1 MKKNNKKIYIFRY
14 MNKPILILSILFA
27 LFGALFILDASSISA
42 VLRYKLDTYYF
53 FTKQLKVIGL
63 SLVAALLII
72 KLFSTKSYK
81 AISLI
86 ASIIF
91 ITLLLIVFIK
101 NKVITTDVSEVT
113 LQIGGFS
120 LQPAEF
126 LKVFLIMYL
135 GCFFGSWINNP
146 NRKKWSYIIP
156 LCICAVACFLILL
169 GGDYG
174 SAALMVALF
183 AIIFISLPYK
193 EKYFS
198 GIKILAVGGLVL
210 ALLVLKF
217 SYKLIPEKVLESSP
231 RLNRLLYTNPCDRY
245 EESSGYQVCNGYIAI
260 DNGGLLGVGVG
271 NSIQKYLYLPE
282 SHTDFIFPIIVEEFG
297 IVTGV
302 AIILAYI
309 WLIYLIFKV
318 AVNCYELQNSIICY
332 GIGIYIMLHVFVNL
346 GGVLG
351 VIPLTGVPLPFLSYG
366 GSFCLVLICSLAVVQ
381 RIHIENQVEKRRKL
395 ANN

>member
-1 MKKNNKKIYIFRY
+1 

-53 FTKQLKVIGL
+53 FTRQLVMIGG
-63 SLVAALLII
+63 SLVAALFII
-72 KLFSTKSYK
+72 KLFPTKTYK
-81 AISLI
+81 AFSLI
-86 ASIIF
+86 LSIIF
-91 ITLLLIVFIK
+91 IGLLLIVFIK

-183 AIIFISLPYK
+183 AIIFINT
-193 EKYFS
+193 
-198 GIKILAVGGLVL
+198 I
-210 ALLVLKF
+210 
-217 SYKLIPEKVLESSP
+217 
-231 RLNRLLYTNPCDRY
+231 
-245 EESSGYQVCNGYIAI
+245 
-260 DNGGLLGVGVG
+260 
-271 NSIQKYLYLPE
+271 
-282 SHTDFIFPIIVEEFG
+282 
-297 IVTGV
+297 
-302 AIILAYI
+302 
-309 WLIYLIFKV
+309 
-318 AVNCYELQNSIICY
+318 
-332 GIGIYIMLHVFVNL
+332 
-346 GGVLG
+346 
-351 VIPLTGVPLPFLSYG
+351 LPFS
-366 GSFCLVLICSLAVVQ
+366 
-381 RIHIENQVEKRRKL
+381 
-395 ANN
+395 

>member
-1 MKKNNKKIYIFRY
+1 MKKNNKKIYIFKY
-14 MNKPILILSILFA
+14 MNKPILILSIIFA
-27 LFGALFILDASSISA
+27 LLGSLFILEASSISA

-53 FTKQLKVIGL
+53 FRRQLEVIGA
-63 SLVAALLII
+63 SLVAGFLII
-72 KLFSTKSYK
+72 KLFPTKTYK

-86 ASIIF
+86 FSFIF
-91 ITLLLIVFIK
+91 IGLLLAVFIK

-113 LQIGGFS
+113 LKIGGFS

-126 LKVFLIMYL
+126 LKVFLIMYM
-135 GCFFGSWINNP
+135 GCFFGSWINNS

-156 LCICAVACFLILL
+156 LCICAAACILILA

-174 SAALMVALF
+174 SAALMIALF
-183 AIIFISLPYK
+183 ALIFISLPYK
-193 EKYFS
+193 EKYFT
-198 GIKILAVGGLVL
+198 GLKFIAVFGLVL
-210 ALLVLKF
+210 AILVLKF
-217 SYKLIPEKVLESSP
+217 SYKLIPEETLESSP

-260 DNGGLLGVGVG
+260 DNGGLKGVGVG

-297 IVTGV
+297 VLAGMV
-302 AIILAYI
+302 IILAYI

>member
-1 MKKNNKKIYIFRY
+1 

-53 FTKQLKVIGL
+53 FTRQLVMIGGSLIIGL
-63 SLVAALLII
+63 FII
-72 KLFSTKSYK
+72 KLFPTKTYK

-86 ASIIF
+86 LSIIF
-91 ITLLLIVFIK
+91 IGLLLIVFIK

-113 LQIGGFS
+113 LKIGGFS

-146 NRKKWSYIIP
+146 KRKKWSYFIP
-156 LCICAVACFLILL
+156 LGICAVACVLILL

-174 SAALMVALF
+174 SAALMIALF
-183 AIIFISLPYK
+183 ALIFISLPYK
-193 EKYFS
+193 EKYFTGLKYIAVS
-198 GIKILAVGGLVL
+198 GLILAV
-210 ALLVLKF
+210 LVLKF
-217 SYKLIPEKVLESSP
+217 SYKIIPEEVLSSSP

-297 IVTGV
+297 IVMGII
-302 AIILAYI
+302 IILAYI
-309 WLIYLIFKV
+309 CLIYLIFKV

-332 GIGIYIMLHVFVNL
+332 GIGIYIMLHIFVNL

-351 VIPLTGVPLPFLSYG
+351 IIPLTGVPLPFLSYG

-381 RIHIENQVEKRRKL
+381 RIHIENEVEKRRKSV
-395 ANN
+395 NY